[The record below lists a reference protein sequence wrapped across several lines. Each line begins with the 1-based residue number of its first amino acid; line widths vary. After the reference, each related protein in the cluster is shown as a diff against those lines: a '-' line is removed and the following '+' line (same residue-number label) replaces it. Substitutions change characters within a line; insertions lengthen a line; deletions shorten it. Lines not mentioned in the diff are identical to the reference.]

1 MGWGNFWSC
10 ICIADVLMYF
20 NFVPFGFFQLQSIDY
35 LWIDRKLESEYFTKA
50 FNLLCVFIGVNAF
63 DGRSKHEK
71 LVGQHICARASV
83 AHICIQNE
91 EFLYLN
97 KLKCP
102 WGELKVYISKLAKNT
117 WDI

>member
-1 MGWGNFWSC
+1 MKRYCAKTEF
-10 ICIADVLMYF
+10 A
-20 NFVPFGFFQLQSIDY
+20 
-35 LWIDRKLESEYFTKA
+35 LELEYFTKV
-50 FNLLCVFIGVNAF
+50 FNLLCMFIGVNAF

-91 EFLYLN
+91 EFLDLN

-102 WGELKVYISKLAKNT
+102 WELKVYSIGPEKLAKNT